1 MVHFVPKW
9 YKKMHVFLIAE
20 GEKKP
25 NWSFKD
31 AIVLKMLNSVNTYVY
46 MIYVYIC
53 IPGYM

>member
-1 MVHFVPKW
+1 MCQSGT
-9 YKKMHVFLIAE
+9 KKMHVFLIAE